1 VNHREQIWGV
11 QPAKPVRRARAGKR
25 RTPAA
30 RRVTSASRMLGSSVE
45 PAKGEQLSFAH
56 KKTWGGPRVNSGRK
70 AALRPNVRHRTRPS
84 HEAESPV
91 LVTMRRAKGLPSL
104 RSDRLHRLLRE
115 AIRSTR
121 REGFRIVHYSVQAD
135 HVHLVVEA
143 DDPIALTSGMR
154 SFSVRVAMRV
164 NRRVL
169 LRTRGH
175 VWGDRHHRRELTTP
189 SEVRNV
195 LVYVH
200 NNPPSTWLLETGWST
215 VGLGYLNVGEV
226 PRATRA

>member
-1 VNHREQIWGV
+1 
-11 QPAKPVRRARAGKR
+11 
-25 RTPAA
+25 
-30 RRVTSASRMLGSSVE
+30 
-45 PAKGEQLSFAH
+45 
-56 KKTWGGPRVNSGRK
+56 
-70 AALRPNVRHRTRPS
+70 
-84 HEAESPV
+84 
-91 LVTMRRAKGLPSL
+91 
-104 RSDRLHRLLRE
+104 
-115 AIRSTR
+115 
-121 REGFRIVHYSVQAD
+121 
-135 HVHLVVEA
+135 
-143 DDPIALTSGMR
+143 MR

-189 SEVRNV
+189 GEVRNV